1 VQEAFDVHSSPTYV
15 LLDGDG
21 IVRERINDL
30 DEQQALTSRLRDQLT
45 KLMK

>member
-1 VQEAFDVHSSPTYV
+1 V